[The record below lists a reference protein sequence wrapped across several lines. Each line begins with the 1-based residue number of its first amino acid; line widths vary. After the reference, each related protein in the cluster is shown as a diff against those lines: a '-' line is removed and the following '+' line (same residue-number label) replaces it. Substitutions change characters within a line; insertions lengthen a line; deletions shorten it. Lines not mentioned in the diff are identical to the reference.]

1 MQQTTHLLMSALC
14 ATVLSSA
21 LFADTH
27 LTEIRTHAGQVK
39 QGSEQ
44 IGRLLSVKQP
54 DAQGIR
60 DSIKTMGEDIENLHR
75 LVVKITEAN
84 PQFVERGDQDWDLL
98 KAQIQLLGIFHN
110 TKDELM
116 KADDM
121 KKNRSLLRA
130 HAKGLATRS
139 AVLQATATRL
149 QR

>member
-1 MQQTTHLLMSALC
+1 MQQTTHLLMRAWC

-84 PQFVERGDQDWDLL
+84 PQFVERGDQDWDRL